1 MISKDKFDKI
11 KGFKNDD
18 SDFICKIEEYL
29 THEHCYI
36 DYNNIYKN
44 IEELKEAINSA
55 DNYEDAAFYSFLNCE
70 FDIGKQV
77 INIDRSE
84 FDGVADL
91 AATDAYYAGG
101 KYDAKLRG
109 YQKISEEYTK
119 YLEGKEKAVFILDI
133 SAISSFPLWNTSM
146 RRKMVS
152 IVEIIQDTS
161 IDKLTSNMLHKII
174 KESVPIKY
182 VKEEKYDIDTLICI
196 TKAIAGK
203 VPIKVHFVDECKTA
217 ESIHLVNEIK
227 KFIYALSLDKAQRYD
242 YIYDTVC
249 KDMDEM
255 FSVYGFCNFKN
266 NMCVSQRHKNLFN
279 RYPVPKTD
287 GCCFKVVRKCEHNNK
302 DGTCKV
308 KCLPCKLFTCPYLGK
323 ISIGIR
329 TSELIL
335 LRSFFNNRQKRISLY
350 KFYNSK
356 ETLMRKIV
364 SEK

>member
-18 SDFICKIEEYL
+18 SDLICKIEEYL
-29 THEHCYI
+29 THEYCYT
-36 DYNNIYKN
+36 DSNNIYKS
-44 IEELKEAINSA
+44 IEEVKDDIKSTNNH
-55 DNYEDAAFYSFLNCE
+55 DNTVFYSFFNYE
-70 FDIGKQV
+70 IDIGKPV

-84 FDGVADL
+84 FDGKVDL
-91 AATDAYYAGG
+91 STTDVYYAGG
-101 KYDAKLRG
+101 KYDAKLKAYRE
-109 YQKISEEYTK
+109 ISEGYTK
-119 YLEGKEKAVFILDI
+119 YLEGKEKAAFILDI
-133 SAISSFPLWNTSM
+133 SAISSFPLWNTLM
-146 RRKMVS
+146 RRKMMS
-152 IVEIIQDTS
+152 IAEVIQDTS
-161 IDKLTSNMLHKII
+161 IENLTPEKLHKII

-182 VKEEKYDIDTLICI
+182 IKEEKYDIDTLICI
-196 TKAIAGK
+196 IQAIAVK
-203 VPIKVHFVDECKTA
+203 VPIEVYLVNEGKTS
-217 ESIHLVNEIK
+217 ENIHLINEIK
-227 KFIYALSLDKAQRYD
+227 KFVCALSLDKAQRYD

-255 FSVYGFCNFKN
+255 FSVYGFCNFKEN
-266 NMCVSQRHKNLFN
+266 KCVSQRHKNLFN

-335 LRSFFNNRQKRISLY
+335 LRSFFNNKQKRISLY

-356 ETLMRKIV
+356 EILVKKIIN
-364 SEK
+364 EE